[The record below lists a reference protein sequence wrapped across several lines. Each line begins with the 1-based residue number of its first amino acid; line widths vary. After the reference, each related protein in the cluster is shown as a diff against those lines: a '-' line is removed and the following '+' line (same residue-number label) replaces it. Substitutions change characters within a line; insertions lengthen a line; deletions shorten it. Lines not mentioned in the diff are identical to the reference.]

1 MNAAKGTDAY
11 DEQVVYKLSDQKAEL
26 SCRIQIYCLVYYVPF
41 RTNIQRKGITPSLL
55 PRNGT

>member
-26 SCRIQIYCLVYYVPF
+26 SCRIQIYYV
-41 RTNIQRKGITPSLL
+41 
-55 PRNGT
+55 